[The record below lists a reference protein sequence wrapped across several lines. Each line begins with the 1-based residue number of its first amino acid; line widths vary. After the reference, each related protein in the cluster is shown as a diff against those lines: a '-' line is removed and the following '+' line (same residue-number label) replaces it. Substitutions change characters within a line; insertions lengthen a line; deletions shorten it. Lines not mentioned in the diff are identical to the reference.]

1 MYCLLINPGI
11 PNRKNYITEEV
22 INVIANNI
30 DFNKDLLN
38 NYRKCDIC
46 NILVQTKINVGHCE
60 KCDICV
66 EGIFSSY
73 LRTKLTLSPYR

>member
-46 NILVQTKINVGHCE
+46 NI
-60 KCDICV
+60 
-66 EGIFSSY
+66 
-73 LRTKLTLSPYR
+73 